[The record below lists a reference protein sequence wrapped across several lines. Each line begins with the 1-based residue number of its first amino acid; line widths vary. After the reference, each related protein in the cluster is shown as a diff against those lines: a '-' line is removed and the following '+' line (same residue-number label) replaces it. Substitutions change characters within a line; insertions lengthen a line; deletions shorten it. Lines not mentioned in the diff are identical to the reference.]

1 MGVAAAVVIV
11 DQHLS
16 APALSL
22 HAPAGRAEEGR
33 ALNEMVGD
41 DDDRTPDEQVERG
54 ELGAI
59 VKGQLAAFAEGL
71 RDDRERSIWTRRLT
85 AHEPESLASL
95 GKEYGVSKERI
106 RQVEARIKKR
116 LRDHLTREL
125 GEEIAFEFDVP
136 DRD

>member
-1 MGVAAAVVIV
+1 MIV

-22 HAPAGRAEEGR
+22 HAPAGGADEGR
-33 ALNEMVGD
+33 ALNELVGD
-41 DDDRTPDEQVERG
+41 GDEVAPDEQVERS

-71 RDDRERSIWTRRLT
+71 RDDRERSIWVRRLT
-85 AHEPESLASL
+85 AQEPESLASL
-95 GKEYGVSKERI
+95 GEEYGVSKERI
-106 RQVEARIKKR
+106 RLVEARIKKR
-116 LRDHLTREL
+116 LREHLTREL